1 MHACAGASIG
11 GLKAMTATSEA
22 LMHDAYGWALT
33 NEIPLPLVVVDAMP
47 VGPISGA
54 SRSHSRASGTTT
66 APA

>member
-33 NEIPLPLVVVDAMP
+33 NEIPLVVVDAMR